1 MLKNEKIDILSICT
15 PTKTH
20 YEIIKYALK
29 FSNIKAIFRKTIYIQ
44 INSNK
49 KNYRTIKK

>member
-29 FSNIKAIFRKTIYIQ
+29 FSNIKAIFLEKPSTFKSIQ
-44 INSNK
+44 TK
-49 KNYRTIKK
+49 KL